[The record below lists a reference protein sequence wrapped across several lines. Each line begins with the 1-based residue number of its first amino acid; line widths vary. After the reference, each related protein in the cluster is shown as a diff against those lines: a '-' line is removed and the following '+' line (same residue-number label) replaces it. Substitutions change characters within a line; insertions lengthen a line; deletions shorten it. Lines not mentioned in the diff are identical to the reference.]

1 MIRCRRR
8 AGNADT
14 CEGTDV
20 AAGTGVRVRV
30 LEARFHPTSRSNPAF
45 VVVGRVLC
53 DGARATIERAD
64 VPAAKVRPFD
74 ALRLYEKLEFLV
86 MSMIGDPAR
95 GLLQLR
101 SGFWSF
107 VETSDP
113 AGG

>member
-1 MIRCRRR
+1 MPWLRPACDAPSAFLAVNYSSALCRAWMIRCRRR
-8 AGNADT
+8 APNADT
-14 CEGTDV
+14 CGGTDV

-86 MSMIGDPAR
+86 MS
-95 GLLQLR
+95 
-101 SGFWSF
+101 
-107 VETSDP
+107 
-113 AGG
+113 